1 MLERAGAVAGHVGQC
16 HPELDAVQRLGAG
29 RRDLGVDDAAAAR
42 HEVDLAGADDGVRT
56 TRIMVFD
63 GALEQP
69 RDRLQPGVGVRRHV
83 HAAAA
88 FRAVVVDEAPR
99 PDERAVAVRQGA
111 SHLEGTQP
119 AERNLAG

>member
-1 MLERAGAVAGHVGQC
+1 MRA
-16 HPELDAVQRLGAG
+16 
-29 RRDLGVDDAAAAR
+29 
-42 HEVDLAGADDGVRT
+42 

-83 HAAAA
+83 HADAA